1 MTDQNA
7 LKRAVAA
14 KALEFVKDGMKLG
27 LGSGSTAEMF
37 VEMLAP
43 ARARRTEAALRA
55 DLASAPRRWR
65 ASWASRL
72 PVSMIWRRST

>member
-1 MTDQNA
+1 
-7 LKRAVAA
+7 
-14 KALEFVKDGMKLG
+14 MKLG

-43 ARARRTEAALRA
+43 RVRGGEKLLCVPTSRAHGGKR
-55 DLASAPRRWR
+55 P

-72 PVSMIWRRST
+72 PAWTIWRRWTSPSTAPTRPTAISI